1 MLSMIFSVITSII
14 SGMVLF
20 LMQTYIK
27 NRNSK
32 DEQSEKSEQKKYTL
46 MIKSIN
52 ALGKL
57 ATSNSNVINSAET
70 SAEARDAL
78 NEYNK
83 VNNEMLDYLIDS
95 TKKD

>member
-1 MLSMIFSVITSII
+1 MCLS
-14 SGMVLF
+14 L
-20 LMQTYIK
+20 
-27 NRNSK
+27 SK
-32 DEQSEKSEQKKYTL
+32 
-46 MIKSIN
+46 

-83 VNNEMLDYLIDS
+83 VNNEMMDYLIDS
-95 TKKD
+95 AKKD

>member
-83 VNNEMLDYLIDS
+83 VNNEMMDYLIDS
-95 TKKD
+95 AKKD

>member
-1 MLSMIFSVITSII
+1 MIFSVITSII

-27 NRNSK
+27 TRNSK
-32 DEQSEKSEQKKYTL
+32 EQQSEKSEQKKYTL

-70 SAEARDAL
+70 SNEARDAL

-83 VNNEMLDYLIDS
+83 VSNEMMDYLIDS
-95 TKKD
+95 TKSGN